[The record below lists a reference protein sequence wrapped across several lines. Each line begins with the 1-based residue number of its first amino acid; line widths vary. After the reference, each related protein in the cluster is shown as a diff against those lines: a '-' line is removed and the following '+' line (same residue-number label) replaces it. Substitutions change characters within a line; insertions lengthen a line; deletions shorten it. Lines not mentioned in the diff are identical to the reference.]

1 MVRFEKGQVLLSIAV
16 FTIRWVPN
24 SKTLVLGLSYDLLLE
39 GPNVLLAARR
49 VGRKLAQRLLRDP
62 EHSGRDGRDDGRET
76 SGRDP
81 MVPQRR
87 PQRSQREALRQK
99 DVSERRAMTFWRQVL
114 MKKVLKIL
122 LILDLNKPKPN
133 PSILSRGIR
142 GICSLL
148 AAGSL
153 KS

>member
-1 MVRFEKGQVLLSIAV
+1 MLPSIAV
-16 FTIRWVPN
+16 FTIHWVAD
-24 SKTLVLGLSYDLLLE
+24 SKTLVPGLSYDLLLE

-49 VGRKLAQRLLRDP
+49 VGRILAQRLLRDP
-62 EHSGRDGRDDGRET
+62 EHSSRDGRDDGRET

-114 MKKVLKIL
+114 MKKVLKVL

-133 PSILSRGIR
+133 PSILSRGMF
-142 GICSLL
+142 SMLL
-148 AAGSL
+148 LFASSGLSEVMTTL
-153 KS
+153 N